1 MSKGITRRAFQGL
14 ASGVIFANSPWMRFV
29 HGNWVEEP
37 KQDFGVMSG
46 EVGASSGVI
55 WGRSNLEARMRV
67 EWDSSDEF
75 RQPRSVLGPKV
86 DRLSDFTGRTV
97 LRGLPQGQTIHY
109 RVFFENEGGT
119 SEPHVGRF
127 RTGFGERDSG
137 GEDVFFAWSGDTA
150 GQGFGINLEWGG
162 MRTYSSIAGLE
173 PQFFVH
179 SGDMIYADN
188 PILESVTLND
198 GTIWKNLVTD
208 AKSRVASSLDDFR
221 GNYLYNL
228 LDANVRA
235 FHQRVPYVVQWDDHE
250 TTNNWYPQQVLRSRK
265 DGARYDALEYGA
277 QLAERAKQAF
287 FEYLPLLPQASGQRR
302 IYRKLERGPL
312 CDLFVLDFRSYRG
325 PNTENQQEELSAES
339 SIMGREQLEWLKSE
353 LQASRAVWKVLCC
366 DMPLGIP
373 VGDGMEGKGYS
384 EAVAN
389 GKGGRPLGRELEI
402 AELLVWMK
410 EAGIKNTLWITADVH
425 YAAAHFYDSSKSA
438 IPGKFNAFWE
448 FVAGPLHAGSF
459 GPNALDETFGPE
471 VKFQFAPPRGSKLPL
486 APSDGMQSF
495 GTIRI
500 DAKTKACV
508 VELRGG
514 DGKVL
519 EGGQFVLEPAGA

>member
-1 MSKGITRRAFQGL
+1 
-14 ASGVIFANSPWMRFV
+14 
-29 HGNWVEEP
+29 
-37 KQDFGVMSG
+37 
-46 EVGASSGVI
+46 
-55 WGRSNLEARMRV
+55 
-67 EWDSSDEF
+67 
-75 RQPRSVLGPKV
+75 
-86 DRLSDFTGRTV
+86 
-97 LRGLPQGQTIHY
+97 
-109 RVFFENEGGT
+109 
-119 SEPHVGRF
+119 
-127 RTGFGERDSG
+127 
-137 GEDVFFAWSGDTA
+137 
-150 GQGFGINLEWGG
+150 
-162 MRTYSSIAGLE
+162 
-173 PQFFVH
+173 
-179 SGDMIYADN
+179 
-188 PILESVTLND
+188 
-198 GTIWKNLVTD
+198 
-208 AKSRVASSLDDFR
+208 LDDFR

-302 IYRKLERGPL
+302 IYRKLARGPL

-389 GKGGRPLGRELEI
+389 GKGGRPLGRELEV
-402 AELLVWMK
+402 ADLLVWMK
-410 EAGIKNTLWITADVH
+410 EAGIKNTFWITADVH